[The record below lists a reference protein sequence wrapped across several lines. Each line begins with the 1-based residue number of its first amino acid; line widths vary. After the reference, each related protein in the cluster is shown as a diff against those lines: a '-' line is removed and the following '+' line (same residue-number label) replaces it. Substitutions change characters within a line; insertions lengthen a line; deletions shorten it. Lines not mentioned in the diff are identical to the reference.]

1 MIFHTLSCMIP
12 GEVHHVLQ
20 GAPSFVDRYLELVDA
35 ADGDPGAAAVFAELA
50 DFVAELMEELERVV
64 PTLELCLA
72 GVEKVAA
79 GSPDAEELVL
89 WSFFD
94 NLSPD
99 DVRRLQPWL
108 GPRTRSLLDEVDQGV
123 SEEEEPG
130 VV

>member
-1 MIFHTLSCMIP
+1 MIP
-12 GEVHHVLQ
+12 GEVQQVLL
-20 GAPSFVDRYLELVDA
+20 GAPTFVDRYRELVDA

-50 DFVAELMEELERVV
+50 DFVAELMEEWERVV

-79 GSPDAEELVL
+79 GSPDAEELVV

-108 GPRTRSLLDEVDQGV
+108 GPRTRALLDEVDRGV
-123 SEEEEPG
+123 LEEAGPG
-130 VV
+130 AI